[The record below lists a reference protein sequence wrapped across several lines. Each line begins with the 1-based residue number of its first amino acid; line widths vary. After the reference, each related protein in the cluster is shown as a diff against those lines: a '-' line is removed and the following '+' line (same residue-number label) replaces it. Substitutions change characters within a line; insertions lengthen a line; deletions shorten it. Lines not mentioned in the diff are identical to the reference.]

1 MTVTFNAALWI
12 KPPPAFP
19 ATDAVYVPVL
29 SDLTFR
35 IDDALL
41 FVGTETLPLLKE
53 KLTPEGDDVADR
65 LTAPENPFKLVT
77 VIVEEAE
84 LFTAKLREEGF
95 AEIEKSETLTL
106 TVVNPINDPLTA
118 VTLTT

>member
-1 MTVTFNAALWI
+1 MTVKTTLWV

-19 ATDAVYVPVL
+19 ATDTVYVPVL

-53 KLTPEGDDVADR
+53 RLIPEGDDVADR

-84 LFTAKLREEGF
+84 LFTAKPREEGF

-106 TVVNPINDPLTA
+106 TVVNLINDPLTA
-118 VTLTT
+118 VTLTR

>member
-1 MTVTFNAALWI
+1 VTVTFNAALWL

-19 ATDAVYVPVL
+19 ATDTVYVPVL

-53 KLTPEGDDVADR
+53 RLMPEGDDVADR

-77 VIVEEAE
+77 VIVEEVE
-84 LFTAKLREEGF
+84 LFTAKLREGGF
-95 AEIEKSETLTL
+95 AEMEKSETLTL